1 MAISK
6 LRSETSSSEFLHL
19 EGIEYFMFEEDFM
32 EKNIR
37 CIPMIIRF
45 KMDGAAIK
53 LKLSEWGRFTR
64 TERIG
69 LALMSCNNNEEAGLY
84 NRYLTALVKKYT
96 GKNPKVLE
104 VDKTPPWNNFYSVP
118 ETLTEKLGEFDWS
131 LSVEQ
136 WKSLTSLQRFALV
149 KLCRPGHKNQNLPKA
164 MKEFKLVD

>member
-1 MAISK
+1 MANSK
-6 LRSETSSSEFLHL
+6 PNMETTASEFLQL
-19 EGIEYFMFEEDFM
+19 GGIEYFMFEEDFM

-45 KMDGAAIK
+45 KMDEAGIK
-53 LKLSEWGRFTR
+53 LKLSEWRRFTR
-64 TERIG
+64 AERIG

-84 NRYLTALVKKYT
+84 NRYLTGLVKKYT

-104 VDKTPPWNNFYSVP
+104 VVKNPPWNNFYSVP
-118 ETLTEKLGEFDWS
+118 ETLNEKLREFDWS
-131 LSVEQ
+131 LSIEQ